1 MFNAKKPSLD
11 ELPSSAQLIRSTA
24 IAAASAF
31 AILVTVVLPAE
42 YNIDPTGIGGVLGLA
57 EMGEIKTQLAE
68 EAEADRL
75 LEIEA
80 EEQSSLMNDI
90 FGLFVSTAY
99 AQEAEVWRDETT
111 FTLAPGDSA
120 EWKLVMEEGQ
130 TVEYR
135 MLVDGGRVNFDMH
148 GHGGG
153 NSVTYEKGRGSTG
166 DEGEIIAAFDGEH
179 GWFWR
184 NRDSQPATVTVQVR
198 GEYTEFKDAS

>member
-24 IAAASAF
+24 IAAASAA

-75 LEIEA
+75 MELEA
-80 EEQSSLMNDI
+80 EEQSSLMDNI
-90 FGLFVSTAY
+90 FELFVGAAH

-135 MLVDGGRVNFDMH
+135 MLVEGGRVNFDLH

-153 NSVTYEKGRGSTG
+153 QSVTYEKGRGSIG
-166 DEGEIIAAFDGEH
+166 DEGEIVAAFDGEH

-184 NRDSQPATVTVQVR
+184 NRDSSDATVTVQVR
-198 GEYTEFKDAS
+198 GEYAEFRDAS